1 MLASGSCAPLLSGKL
16 GRSGGPQGWHHSSGV
31 SGPHTSSM
39 SRHRILALLAALTI
53 PFAAWAGPREDI
65 EETLT
70 AAVVQIQSH
79 YVDAVSTRQVTLAGL
94 RSLAPLLQPA
104 ALQLAIRTQ
113 EKAKGV
119 TPQVR
124 VLTDTLMRVPD
135 SEREA
140 ALKAALRGMLA
151 GLDTHSRLVAPAEF
165 KPPPAS
171 VGLELQMTQG
181 RLTVVRAL
189 PGGPAEQAGLRGG
202 DVIVAVDETLTDGMR
217 LAEAVTLLRGEVG
230 TPVILKVQRIG
241 ESTTLKMTL
250 VRAPLPAPPS
260 VSWEREGG
268 IAVIRIAAFNQ
279 RTAADF
285 SAALNAAAD
294 QVSVPLQGLVLDLR
308 GNAGGLLN
316 VAEQVGG
323 LLLPSGTLIGSL
335 RGRSAQN
342 ARRLVA
348 RGGEIVPGLR
358 MSVLVDGRTGAG
370 AELVAGALQDHGR
383 ALLIGERT
391 AGAGTVQTVLP
402 LPREEGGLLLTS
414 ARMVRATGAGVEED
428 GVVPDVVH
436 AAGTRQL
443 VVRDDLLA
451 GFDKALA
458 WRIQAAVAQAGAE
471 ADVVRVAAMAAM
483 RRD

>member
-1 MLASGSCAPLLSGKL
+1 
-16 GRSGGPQGWHHSSGV
+16 
-31 SGPHTSSM
+31 M

-65 EETLT
+65 EDTLT
-70 AAVVQIQSH
+70 AAVAQIQSH
-79 YVDAVSTRQVTLAGL
+79 YVDAVSTRQVILTGL
-94 RSLAPLLQPA
+94 RSLAPLVQPA
-104 ALQLAIRTQ
+104 TLQLAIRTQ

-124 VLTDTLMRVPD
+124 VLTETLMRVPD

-189 PGGPAEQAGLRGG
+189 PDGPAEQAGLRGG
-202 DVIVAVDETLTDGMR
+202 DVIVAVDETQTDGMR
-217 LAEAVTLLRGEVG
+217 LAETVTLLRGGVG
-230 TPVILKVQRIG
+230 TPVVLQVQRIG
-241 ESTTLKMTL
+241 EAALLKMTL

-260 VSWEREGG
+260 VSWEREGDT
-268 IAVIRIAAFNQ
+268 AVVRIATFNQ
-279 RTAADF
+279 RTTADF
-285 SAALNAAAD
+285 SAALDAAAD
-294 QVSVPLQGLVLDLR
+294 QVGAPLQGLVLDLR
-308 GNAGGLLN
+308 GNAGGLLD

-323 LLLPSGTLIGSL
+323 LLLPSGTVIGSL

-370 AELVAGALQDHGR
+370 AELLAGALQDHGR

-414 ARMVRATGAGVEED
+414 ARMVRATGVGIEED
-428 GVVPDVVH
+428 GVVPDLLH
-436 AAGTRQL
+436 EAGTGQF
-443 VVRDDLLA
+443 VVRDDLVA

-458 WRIQAAVAQAGAE
+458 WTIQAAVARAE
-471 ADVVRVAAMAAM
+471 AGVDVVRVAAVMAVD
-483 RRD
+483 RD